1 MVTIRDVARLAGV
14 SPSTVSRALTVPG
27 KVDPGT
33 RRRVLALVEELG
45 YRPNRAARGLIT
57 GRTGNLGLLVP
68 DLANPFF
75 PGLVKGIQARARESD
90 HQLFVVDTGEDAS
103 VEPELVRQL
112 AKQVDGLLLCSP
124 RMRPA
129 ALREAVGLVPSV
141 LVNRALPKASSV
153 TFDNLDSAVALVAH
167 LAGLG
172 HREVAF
178 VGGPAG
184 SWSGA
189 QRLRGVRA
197 ACLRDGLALHE
208 LGSVAPTFEGG
219 LLAVEAVL
227 AAPVTAVI
235 AYNDLVAIGLCQA
248 LAERSVDVPGQLS
261 VVGFDDIPMSGMIRP
276 SLTTVRLPVAEAG
289 RQAVDLLLAR
299 LGETTPRVRQIRVPT
314 TLQVRGSTGPRPV
327 TASPARTLSVDGK
340 SS

>member
-1 MVTIRDVARLAGV
+1 MVTIRDVARQAGV
-14 SPSTVSRALTVPG
+14 SPSTVSRALTVPA
-27 KVDPGT
+27 KVERST
-33 RRRVLALVEELG
+33 RERILALAEELG

-75 PGLVKGIQARARESD
+75 PGLVKGIQARALESD
-90 HQLFVVDTGEDAS
+90 YQLFVVDTGENAA

-129 ALREAVGLVPSV
+129 ELREAIDLVPTV

-153 TFDNLDSAVALVAH
+153 TFRNVDGAVALVAH

-172 HREVAF
+172 HRDLGFLA
-178 VGGPAG
+178 GPAS

-189 QRLRGVRA
+189 QRRRGIRA
-197 ACLRDGLALHE
+197 ACQRQGLRLHE
-208 LGSVAPTFEGG
+208 LGPVAPTFDGG
-219 LLAVEAVL
+219 QSAADEVL
-227 AAPVTAVI
+227 SAPVTAVI
-235 AYNDLVAIGLCQA
+235 AYNDLVAIGLGQA
-248 LAERSVDVPGQLS
+248 LAERSVDVPGRLS
-261 VVGFDDIPMSGMIRP
+261 IVGFDDIPMAGMIRP
-276 SLTTVRLPVAEAG
+276 SLTTVANPVAEAG
-289 RQAVDLLLAR
+289 REAVDLLLSQLNDPAI
-299 LGETTPRVRQIRVPT
+299 GVRQVRVPT
-314 TLQVRGSTGPRPV
+314 SLQVRGSTGL
-327 TASPARTLSVDGK
+327 AIGRTKDGT

>member
-1 MVTIRDVARLAGV
+1 MVTIRDVARRAGV

-27 KVDPGT
+27 KVDQNT
-33 RRRVLALVEELG
+33 RERVLALVEELG

-75 PGLVKGIQARARESD
+75 PGLVKGIQARALESD
-90 HQLFVVDTGEDAS
+90 HQLFVVDTDEDAS

-124 RMRPA
+124 RMRPS
-129 ALREAVGLVPSV
+129 ALREAIGLVPSV

-153 TFDNLDSAVALVAH
+153 TFDNLEGAVALVSH

-172 HREVAF
+172 HRAVGF

-197 ACLRDGLALHE
+197 ACLRHGLVLHD
-208 LGSVAPTFEGG
+208 LGPAAPTFDGG
-219 LLAVEAVL
+219 WSAVGAVL

-248 LAERSVDVPGQLS
+248 LADRSVEVPGDLS

-276 SLTTVRLPVAEAG
+276 SLTTVRMPVADAG
-289 RQAVDLLLAR
+289 RQAVDLLLAQ
-299 LGETTPRVRQIRVPT
+299 LGAPTPRARQVRVPT
-314 TLQVRGSTGPRPV
+314 MLQVRGSTGN
-327 TASPARTLSVDGK
+327 ARNLSEDGK